1 MSNKKLISV
10 FIIFSTLVLVSAAQA
25 RSRPDGAADYA
36 ARQAAWQL
44 HENLVATS
52 PYKGLK
58 WRSVGPVVQGGR
70 LVDLEV
76 VPGQPYTF
84 YAAYASGGLWKT
96 SNNGHS
102 FEPLFDHQPSMIMGD
117 IAVDPNNPET
127 VWVGTGE
134 NNSSRSSYG
143 GMGVYRSDDGGQSWR
158 FMGLG
163 DTDRIGRILIDPND
177 SDRIYVAALGKLYT
191 PGGQRGVFRSTDGGK
206 NWQQVLDGGDWTGV
220 VDLVF
225 KPGDA
230 NTLFAAAWDRKRR
243 PWDFIESGIGSGVY
257 KSIDGGDSWSLLKGG
272 FPRGELVGRIGLA
285 VSAASPETL
294 YASIDNQQPLPEE
307 QWDMGDRPVNAK
319 RLRGMSKDEFLTQD
333 KNEIE
338 RFIRASDF
346 DVNIDADTL
355 IEWVRSEQVSIQ
367 DIIDELGD
375 ANANLFNTD
384 IIGLQVWRSDDEGAN
399 WYLTHDKPLDA
410 VVYSYGYYFGEIRV
424 SPKNAEQ
431 VYVLGV
437 PVIKSDD
444 GGKTWFSVQGRDV
457 HGDYQSMW
465 INPQQPDHL
474 LVGNDGGADVSYD
487 GGQTWVKL
495 DAQPLGQFYTVNVDM
510 AEPYNVY
517 GGLQDNGTIRCSS
530 TNRWDTGANCSR
542 INGGDGMYVAIDPR
556 DNKTTYTG
564 WQFGHYTR
572 INATGGRD
580 EVRPRRAFGDPALR
594 YNWNA
599 PVVLSPHNPDIVY
612 FGANRLYRSMDQGQT
627 WTAISDDLSRSKNR
641 GDVPYATITTLSE
654 SSLQFGLI
662 WAGTDDGQVW
672 VTDSGGVHWQDV
684 GGKLPGDR
692 WVSRVEASSHE
703 HGRAYV
709 SLNGYRDDDIRAY
722 VYRTDDMGKHFK
734 DISKGLPAEAV
745 NVIREDPLVEDI
757 LYVGTDR
764 GVYVST
770 DRGGS
775 WSALQGGL
783 PNVPV
788 HDLVV
793 HPRERELVAG
803 THGRSIWIVDVLP
816 LQDLVQAGDDTAL
829 KVFYIDEVKASRN
842 WRSERSRW
850 WFRPDEAPRSTIK
863 YWSSSAGTANID
875 IIDDN
880 ENVIRRLSDQA
891 IRGMNSF
898 EWDLLVDEELAL
910 AAETSAL
917 EKSEENNADTEESSE
932 FNLADTPYAES
943 VRLGQTLYVIPGD
956 YAVRVSVGENSHSSE
971 LKIEAPKDPEPR
983 FREPY
988 KLRGKKSQKEEH
1000 LVNKHD

>member
-1 MSNKKLISV
+1 MKNKKMISAFV
-10 FIIFSTLVLVSAAQA
+10 MFSALVLMSAAQA
-25 RSRPDGAADYA
+25 RPRPDKAADYA
-36 ARQAAWQL
+36 DKQAAWKV
-44 HENLVATS
+44 HEDLVAAS
-52 PYKGLK
+52 PYTGLE

-102 FEPLFDHQPSMIMGD
+102 FEPLFDHQPSIIMGD
-117 IAVDPNNPET
+117 IAVDPNHPET

-143 GMGVYRSDDGGQSWR
+143 GMGIYRSDDGGQSWR
-158 FMGLG
+158 YMGLG

-191 PGGQRGVFRSTDGGK
+191 PGGQRGIFRSTDGGK
-206 NWQQVLDGGDWTGV
+206 SWQQILEGGDWTGV

-225 KPGDA
+225 KPDDA
-230 NTLFAAAWDRKRR
+230 KTLYASAWDRKRR
-243 PWDFIESGIGSGVY
+243 PWDFTEGGNGSGIY
-257 KSIDGGDSWSLLKGG
+257 KSVDGGDSWSHLEGG
-272 FPRGELVGRIGLA
+272 LPGGELVGRIGLA
-285 VSAASPETL
+285 VSAHSPETL
-294 YASIDNQQPLPEE
+294 YASIDNQQVLPED
-307 QWDMGDRPVNAK
+307 QWNMGDRPVNAK
-319 RLRGMSKDEFLTQD
+319 RLRNMSKEDFLAQD

-338 RFIRASDF
+338 SFIRGSDF
-346 DVNIDADTL
+346 DVSIDADKL
-355 IEWVRSEQVSIQ
+355 IERVKTDQVSIQ

-375 ANANLFNTD
+375 ANANLFNAD
-384 IIGLQVWRSDDEGAN
+384 VVGLQVWRSDDAGAS
-399 WYLTHDKPLDA
+399 WILTHDKPLDA

-424 SPKNAEQ
+424 SPQNVDQ

-437 PVIKSDD
+437 PVVKSDN

-465 INPQQPDHL
+465 INPQHPDHL
-474 LVGNDGGADVSYD
+474 LIGNDGGADVSYD
-487 GGQTWVKL
+487 GGKTWVKV

-530 TNRWDTGANCSR
+530 TNRWKTGANCNR
-542 INGGDGMYVAIDPR
+542 INGGDGMYVAVDPR

-564 WQFGHYTR
+564 YQFGNYVR
-572 INATGGRD
+572 LGANGERD

-594 YNWNA
+594 YNWNS
-599 PVVLSPHNPDIVY
+599 PVILSKHNADVVY

-627 WTAISDDLSRSKNR
+627 WTAISGDLSRSENR
-641 GDVPYATITTLSE
+641 GDVPFGSLTTLSE
-654 SSLQFGLI
+654 SSLRFGLI

-672 VTDSGGVHWQDV
+672 VTETSGAGWKDV
-684 GGKLPGDR
+684 AGKLPKDR
-692 WVSRVEASSHE
+692 WVSRVEASGHE
-703 HGRAYV
+703 RNRAYV
-709 SLNGYRDDDIRAY
+709 TLNGYRDDDIRAY
-722 VYRTDDMGKHFK
+722 VYRTDDLGKHFK

-745 NVIREDPLVEDI
+745 NVIREDPLMENI

-816 LQDLVQAGDDTAL
+816 LQDLVEADSDTAL
-829 KVFYIDEVKASRN
+829 KVFYVDEVKASRG

-850 WFRPDEAPRSTIK
+850 FFRPDDAPKSTIK
-863 YWSSSAGTANID
+863 YWSNDAGSTSIEIVDAND
-875 IIDDN
+875 S
-880 ENVIRRLSDQA
+880 VVRRLSTEA
-891 IRGMNSF
+891 VSGMNSI

-910 AAETSAL
+910 AAETSARDKAK
-917 EKSEENNADTEESSE
+917 ECAVDDEESPA

-943 VRLGQTLYVIPGD
+943 VRLGHTLYAVPGD
-956 YAVRVSVGENSHSSE
+956 YTIRVSVGENSDSTE
-971 LKIEAPKDPEPR
+971 LKIEAPKDYEPR
-983 FREPY
+983 LTEPY
-988 KLRGKKSQKEEH
+988 TLRGKKDE
-1000 LVNKHD
+1000 